1 MTGAIERAFQL
12 AKSGQYR
19 SVSEVI
25 RHLPLEDREAAT
37 RIRLSPMQGD
47 NLSCFAANRGS
58 QSSSLGHF

>member
-25 RHLPLEDREAAT
+25 RHLPLEDREAVDAHPAQPNA
-37 RIRLSPMQGD
+37 RRQLILLCSESWLAIQ
-47 NLSCFAANRGS
+47 
-58 QSSSLGHF
+58 